1 MIKIETLV
9 SLLPK
14 LFMGC
19 VWSFDWFS
27 IQLKIFHHF
36 FWRRD
41 FSLWVIRIFLLLNFL
56 LGDFSL
62 FLD

>member
-19 VWSFDWFS
+19 VWSFDRFS
-27 IQLKIFHHF
+27 IQLKIYIF
-36 FWRRD
+36 FFFFGIEILACGW
-41 FSLWVIRIFLLLNFL
+41 
-56 LGDFSL
+56 
-62 FLD
+62 